1 MDDAYAESKK
11 RTIADM
17 FKISLEEAGYLMSID
32 TIQKDMYDVNEDQIT
47 ILFKDNTTKD
57 ISESS
62 ELLNIAL
69 LSKKIQK
76 ILFMLSTFLN
86 KFIYLCR

>member
-1 MDDAYAESKK
+1 
-11 RTIADM
+11 
-17 FKISLEEAGYLMSID
+17 
-32 TIQKDMYDVNEDQIT
+32 MYDVNEDQIT

-69 LSKKIQK
+69 LSKKSENI
-76 ILFMLSTFLN
+76 
-86 KFIYLCR
+86 IYVINVFE

>member
-69 LSKKIQK
+69 LSKKSENI
-76 ILFMLSTFLN
+76 IYVINVLN

>member
-69 LSKKIQK
+69 LSKNQK